1 MVELDRPRRL
11 IAILVTYNFCSP
23 PKVPHYR
30 KTLTSIFFLA
40 KALTPDFLFISAL
53 ALQNHFRSTSFTAFP
68 SPYLTYPISRATGW
82 LPRTPNDTTA

>member
-68 SPYLTYPISRATGW
+68 LPLPYLPY
-82 LPRTPNDTTA
+82 LPSHRLATPNPE